1 VARRDLPRLS
11 PSPTLSPARDL
22 ERDLSGET
30 DAKLLELTP
39 KSERAFLV
47 FYRRHMHDILVFL
60 LSRTGNDGVAEELAC
75 ETFASAYMSVKSYDP
90 KRGDGRAWLFGI
102 AKITLLRSYRQHAI
116 EQSARHKLGMSIG
129 NPSHE
134 AWERAERRLD
144 SSYPGLQE
152 ALGKLTDHERTAVEA
167 RVVHERDYA
176 EIALAENTSEA
187 AVRKRVS
194 RGLQKLADTI
204 TRRPH

>member
-39 KSERAFLV
+39 KSERAF
-47 FYRRHMHDILVFL
+47 LVFL